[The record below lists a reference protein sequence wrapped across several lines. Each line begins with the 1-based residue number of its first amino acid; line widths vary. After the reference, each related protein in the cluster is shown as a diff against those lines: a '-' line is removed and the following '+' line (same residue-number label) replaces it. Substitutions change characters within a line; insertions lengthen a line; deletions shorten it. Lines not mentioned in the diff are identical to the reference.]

1 MWRDRRL
8 MKLGRPELEQSLLQ
22 LSSLQSLLREER
34 RERES
39 VLLADTLLSAYIAV
53 FSELLA
59 H

>member
-39 VLLADTLLSAYIAV
+39 VLLADTLLSG
-53 FSELLA
+53 
-59 H
+59 